1 MKGLALTAMRTG
13 FQLGSAVAPRTTG
26 RIALGLFRR
35 PFDPMGPNPRKAQVI
50 ETGRAHF
57 AKAES
62 HRIRH
67 GKGHVQA
74 YRFRPDPARDR
85 GETIGLVHGWANQAF
100 FMRAFVDG
108 LTEAGFRVVAL
119 DLPAH
124 GDSTGSET
132 DPLDSARALQAVAAA
147 LGPFDGLVGYSF
159 GGAVAAFAA
168 EGRPPLGAGLAVKR
182 LAFVSAPDAIVDIT
196 RRFGAMTGLG
206 KAAQSAFEHVLTKR
220 AGRPVD
226 DLKVSGIIARLG
238 LPTLV
243 VHARDD
249 REIPF
254 GDAEALAQA
263 SATTR
268 FMPVDGLGH
277 RRILYAPEVVSAVAD
292 FMQASENPRVPG

>member
-1 MKGLALTAMRTG
+1 MKRLALTAMRTG

-50 ETGRAHF
+50 ETGRARF
-57 AKAES
+57 AAAES
-62 HRIRH
+62 HRIRY
-67 GKGHVQA
+67 GSGHVQA
-74 YRFRPDPARDR
+74 YRFLPDPALDR
-85 GETIGLVHGWANQAF
+85 GQTIGLVHGWANQAY

-108 LTEAGFRVVAL
+108 LTAAGFRVVAL

-124 GDSTGSET
+124 GDSTGRET
-132 DPLDSARALQAVAAA
+132 DPLDGARALQAVAAA

-159 GGAVAAFAA
+159 GGSVTAFAL
-168 EGRPPLGAGLAVKR
+168 EGRRPLTASLAVKR
-182 LAFVSAPDAIVDIT
+182 LALVSAPDAIVDIT

-206 KAAQSAFEHVLTKR
+206 KAAQSAFEQVLTR
-220 AGRPVD
+220 RSGRSVD
-226 DLKVSGIIARLG
+226 ELNVSRIIGKLDLPI
-238 LPTLV
+238 LV

-254 GDAEALAQA
+254 SDAEALARA

-268 FMPVDGLGH
+268 LLPVDGLGH
-277 RRILYAPEVVSAVAD
+277 RRILYAPEVVSAVAA
-292 FMQASENPRVPG
+292 FMQGLENPRFPQ

>member
-35 PFDPMGPNPRKAQVI
+35 PFDPMGPNPRKAKVI
-50 ETGRAHF
+50 ETGRARF

-62 HRIRH
+62 HRIRY
-67 GKGHVQA
+67 GGGYVQA
-74 YRFRPDPARDR
+74 YRFLPAPALDR
-85 GETIGLVHGWANQAF
+85 GETVGIVHGWANQAY

-124 GDSTGSET
+124 GDSTGKET
-132 DPLDSARALQAVAAA
+132 DPLDGARALLAVAAA

-159 GGAVAAFAA
+159 GGAVAAFAV
-168 EGRPPLGAGLAVKR
+168 EGRPPLAGGLAVKR

-206 KAAQSAFEHVLTKR
+206 EAAQSAFEHVLTER
-220 AGRPVD
+220 SGRPVD
-226 DLKVSGIIARLG
+226 DLKVSRILSQLD
-238 LPTLV
+238 LPVLV

-254 GDAEALAQA
+254 SDAEALARA
-263 SATTR
+263 NATTR
-268 FMPVDGLGH
+268 FLPVDGLGH

-292 FMQASENPRVPG
+292 FMQSIDTPRV